1 MRSIKLA
8 VITAAFALSAVP
20 AFAGPPAGVPGAA
33 HANSHSAV
41 AVQDGSDDGVTVTE
55 ARGLGRTACAEF
67 KRNFADNR
75 SQFGK
80 CISAAARVVRTHK
93 RPGRTCN
100 EAGLSHRKTGD
111 ERRSDFSACVIAA
124 AHAEEQA
131 EEPVEEPVEEE
142 PVEDPVDDGGDDT
155 DGSEVG

>member
-20 AFAGPPAGVPGAA
+20 AFAGPPAGVPGGGHAA
-33 HANSHSAV
+33 PHSA
-41 AVQDGSDDGVTVTE
+41 AAAQNAGDGVTLAE
-55 ARGLGRTACAEF
+55 ARGLGRTECAEF

-100 EAGLSHRKTGD
+100 EAGLSHRKQGD

-131 EEPVEEPVEEE
+131 EEPVEEPIEEE
-142 PVEDPVDDGGDDT
+142 PVDETGDDT
-155 DGSEVG
+155 GDDTTDDSDVV

>member
-8 VITAAFALSAVP
+8 VMTAALALCAVP
-20 AFAGPPAGVPGAA
+20 AFASPPVDENGLTRA
-33 HANSHSAV
+33 
-41 AVQDGSDDGVTVTE
+41 E
-55 ARGLGRTACAEF
+55 ARELARGECAEF

-80 CISAAARVVRTHK
+80 CISAGAQVVRTRK

-100 EAGLSHRKTGD
+100 EAGLSHRKQGD

-124 AHAEEQA
+124 AQADKQAEEPIS
-131 EEPVEEPVEEE
+131 EPVEEP
-142 PVEDPVDDGGDDT
+142 T
-155 DGSEVG
+155 DGSEEESSEV

>member
-41 AVQDGSDDGVTVTE
+41 VVQDDTNVGVTVAE

-100 EAGLSHRKTGD
+100 EAGLSHKKQGD

-131 EEPVEEPVEEE
+131 EEPEEEPVEEE
-142 PVEDPVDDGGDDT
+142 PVEEPGDDVT
-155 DGSEVG
+155 DGSEVS